1 MPRIR
6 TWLLICCLSY
16 LPSDFA
22 EDITSRPATRA
33 DLRRVHQAV
42 LPTEPRDALWL
53 EVVAVAS
60 AESGEVGHRR
70 HAHRLRRGHLLA
82 QRVEE
87 VLEARGLDVLQEP
100 AGGIAGVPKRVP
112 LVPRL

>member
-1 MPRIR
+1 MDPPFIEVGFE
-6 TWLLICCLSY
+6 
-16 LPSDFA
+16 PQA
-22 EDITSRPATRA
+22 RA

-42 LPTEPRDALWL
+42 LPTEPRDALRL

-82 QRVEE
+82 HLVEE
-87 VLEARGLDVLQEP
+87 VLEARGRDDLQEP
-100 AGGIAGVPKRVP
+100 AGGVAGVPERV
-112 LVPRL
+112 LGV